1 MEDEKPVYEDLLKKA
16 NELLHS
22 IESPTEKDVIQATVD
37 DIKKLFGDTSKKI
50 EDEEH
55 REGEILDKTNDLD
68 KKMKELE
75 KFLDDQEEKLRSL
88 EPIGCNPEKL
98 EQQQKEINVSSF
110 KVIYLYIYIYQ
121 SIYLSIYLSIY
132 MYVECI

>member
-16 NELLHS
+16 NELLDS
-22 IESPTEKDVIQATVD
+22 IESPTEKDALQATVD

-50 EDEEH
+50 EDEGH
-55 REGEILDKTNDLD
+55 REGEILDKTNNLD

-110 KVIYLYIYIYQ
+110 RQIYLYIFLKNIRKMATM
-121 SIYLSIYLSIY
+121 SIEL
-132 MYVECI
+132 